1 MAGKPRSG
9 TLCDKHKEES
19 PSYSWLGKRMWLIC
33 WGSES
38 RQTHIIQSHRGTMRL
53 AKLSIL
59 LKPERRL
66 RFWSVT
72 LREFSLCCSDI
83 EPVTEVDF
91 YSDLF
96 VNDYGTWLWDNVL
109 LHMLLLDVFVPDGCH
124 TRVFSDYGSHTKG
137 MLYIDSILYLTLL
150 WAGSWLSWAMDW
162 LSFACC
168 WVRYCW

>member
-1 MAGKPRSG
+1 M
-9 TLCDKHKEES
+9 
-19 PSYSWLGKRMWLIC
+19 
-33 WGSES
+33 
-38 RQTHIIQSHRGTMRL
+38 
-53 AKLSIL
+53 
-59 LKPERRL
+59 
-66 RFWSVT
+66 
-72 LREFSLCCSDI
+72 
-83 EPVTEVDF
+83 TEVDF

-168 WVRYCW
+168 